1 MEPRLKYP
9 KAAPA
14 LFQAMSALEAE
25 VARSGVEP
33 TVLELVRMRASQI
46 NGCAYCLDVH
56 WKAAVGV
63 GLSPQR
69 LYSLPA
75 WRETSFYSER
85 ERAALALCEAMTDL
99 SVGHVSDDVYEAAR
113 PHFSDEHL
121 VSLAWAI
128 AAINTWNR
136 MAVTFRA
143 APRPA
148 AGNTP

>member
-9 KAAPA
+9 KVVPS
-14 LFQAMSALEAE
+14 LMQAMSNLEAE
-25 VARSGVEP
+25 IARVGVEA

-56 WKAAVGV
+56 WKAAKAAGI
-63 GLSPQR
+63 SDQR

-75 WRETSFYSER
+75 WRESPFYTER
-85 ERAALALCEAMTDL
+85 ERAALEFCEAMTAV
-99 SVGHVSDDVYEAAR
+99 SESHVPDEVFAAAR

-121 VSLAWAI
+121 VTLAWAI
-128 AAINTWNR
+128 AAINAWNR

-143 APRPA
+143 VPRA
-148 AGNTP
+148 AAT